1 MLQPLR
7 MPSKRE
13 RSNEKFIATISPRY
27 KICRLSPSAY
37 QLFEKQQKV
46 VNYYQYL
53 VDKDKDGVFWIRLT
67 KEKVEEGRKLTKSLR
82 RFRNFPATTLM
93 KYLRLVNQPTFSC
106 EAVWDDIVGALRVDI
121 KKQID

>member
-27 KICRLSPSAY
+27 KICRLSSNAY
-37 QLFEKQQKV
+37 QLFEKRQKA

-53 VDKDKDGVFWIRLT
+53 IDRDKDGVFWIKLT
-67 KEKVEEGRKLTKSLR
+67 KEKVEEGRKLTQSLR

-106 EAVWDDIVGALRVDI
+106 EAEWDDLVGALRIDI
-121 KKQID
+121 TKHID